1 MGKVVLSR
9 AYLETLSFSE
19 LVEIADEEGI
29 DVPSDFN
36 RNFLIAEILDVYE
49 DLERIEKD
57 DMIISEEEVEP
68 EKEDELVPRAYNQTE
83 VGIVLRNPA
92 WAFVYWNISDSDRI
106 SLEKAFVSQMRIRVN
121 SFSEKEQVKPDDFF
135 DIQISKEDDGQYVLL
150 PQDKKFFRVDLLFNL
165 DNFVDILASSRILEK
180 PKGCERFALLQPG
193 KMENVSE
200 IMKLSGMNELLL
212 EHYKNHRESF
222 S

>member
-1 MGKVVLSR
+1 MEKVVLSR

-19 LVEIADEEGI
+19 LIKIADEEGI

-36 RNFLIAEILDVYE
+36 RNFLIEEILEVYE
-49 DLERIEKD
+49 DLEKIEKD
-57 DMIISEEEVEP
+57 DMIISDEEIEP
-68 EKEDELVPRAYNQTE
+68 EKEEELVPRAYNQTE

-121 SFSEKEQVKPDDFF
+121 SFSEKDQVKPDEFF

-150 PQDKKFFRVDLLFNL
+150 PQNKKFFRVDLLFNL
-165 DNFVDILASSRILEK
+165 DNFVDILESSRILEK

-193 KMENVSE
+193 KMENASE

>member
-1 MGKVVLSR
+1 MLNR

-19 LVEIADEEGI
+19 LIKIADDEGI

-36 RNFLIAEILDVYE
+36 RNFLIEEILEVYE
-49 DLERIEKD
+49 DLEKIEKD
-57 DMIISEEEVEP
+57 DMIITDDEVEP
-68 EKEDELVPRAYNQTE
+68 EKEEELVPRAYNQTE

-92 WAFVYWNISDSDRI
+92 WAFVYWNISASDRI

-121 SFSEKEQVKPDDFF
+121 SFLEKDQVKPDEFF
-135 DIQISKEDDGQYVLL
+135 DIQISKEDNGQYVLL
-150 PQDKKFFRVDLLFNL
+150 PQNKKFFRVDLLFNL
-165 DNFVDILASSRILEK
+165 DNFVDILAFSRVLEK
-180 PKGCERFALLQPG
+180 PRGCERFALLQPG